1 MEVCNSLQSHANA
14 TFTFLSFA
22 SYLTPY
28 YSNFWGAA
36 CTVLI
41 GTVRTLELMIRI
53 TAGICLQTQQ
63 GEGGSTVAEGFE
75 KSSLLAVD

>member
-1 MEVCNSLQSHANA
+1 M
-14 TFTFLSFA
+14 FA
-22 SYLTPY
+22 SYLIPC

-41 GTVRTLELMIRI
+41 GTVRTLELILRI
-53 TAGICLQTQQ
+53 TNGICLQTQQ